1 MAHITATND
10 DRIAAGVNTTAWALG
25 SSHLAAGLDAGGA
38 IGGVLVGGIVAGIVA
53 FLCGEPGVKYHL
65 GFPMMSR
72 STFGMYGSYFVIMI
86 KLFVNFIF
94 CGIQSYWGG
103 LAAKVV
109 LASIFP
115 SFHRMANTL
124 PADAF
129 ITTTQLIGFVCYI
142 IVFTPLMFIHPSKM
156 QPVLYGAFYAV
167 TAAMFGLFI
176 WALAAN
182 GGASTPQPQKDIS
195 AADRSFRILLA
206 ISSVAGGWTGSS
218 IR

>member
-1 MAHITATND
+1 VRIAATD
-10 DRIAAGVNTTAWALG
+10 MHRIAAGVNTTAWALG

-72 STFGMYGSYFVIMI
+72 ATFGMYGSYFVISI
-86 KLFVNFIF
+86 KIFVNFIF

-109 LASIFP
+109 LAALFP
-115 SFHRMANTL
+115 SFHNMANTL
-124 PADAF
+124 PASAL
-129 ITTTQLIGFVCYI
+129 ITTTQLIGFLCYMI
-142 IVFTPLMFIHPSKM
+142 IFTPLMFIHPSRM
-156 QPVLYGAFYAV
+156 QPVLYAAFYMV

-182 GGASTPQPQKDIS
+182 GGGSMPKPAKQIS
-195 AADRSFRILLA
+195 SADRSFRILLA